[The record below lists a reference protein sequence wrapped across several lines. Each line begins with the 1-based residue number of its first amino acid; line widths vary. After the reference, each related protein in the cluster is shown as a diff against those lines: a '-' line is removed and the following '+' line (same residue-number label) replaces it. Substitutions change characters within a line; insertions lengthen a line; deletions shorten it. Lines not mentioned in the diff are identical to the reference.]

1 MVLIKADTKLK
12 LGAPS
17 RIRTYDLQIRSLSL
31 YPAEL
36 WAQTME
42 RKTRFELATFAMARR
57 RSTTEPLP
65 LIFRNISHY
74 SASREKWQVRIGA
87 DEEI

>member
-31 YPAEL
+31 YPTEL
-36 WAQTME
+36 WAHNNGAE
-42 RKTRFELATFAMARR
+42 DEIRTRDIRHGKAT
-57 RSTTEPLP
+57 LY
-65 LIFRNISHY
+65 H
-74 SASREKWQVRIGA
+74 
-87 DEEI
+87 